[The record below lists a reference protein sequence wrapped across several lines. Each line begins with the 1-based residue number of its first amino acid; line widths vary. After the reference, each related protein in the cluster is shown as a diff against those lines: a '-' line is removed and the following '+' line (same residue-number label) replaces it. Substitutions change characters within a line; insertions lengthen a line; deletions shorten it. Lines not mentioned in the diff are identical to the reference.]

1 MEFAHK
7 IHSAKELIDAVNEY
21 GILQFWSEERL
32 SAWTLSGVNFNKL
45 WSLRED
51 AVNSLKIVYGKYA
64 DKKATFV
71 SREVFPYLAALR
83 RDGYD
88 FDSLSDEGL
97 APNRESL
104 IMNAVK
110 DGTVPSYALSQS
122 LGIKGF
128 DAASTSLQNKT
139 YLCLTFKKSY
149 MGTALL
155 SKPETVFGYD
165 YVRSKYSLSIEQCV
179 EEIKK
184 RAAKGLKVFTEKE
197 LNKLLSP
204 AVR

>member
-1 MEFAHK
+1 MEFAPK
-7 IHSAKELIDAVNEY
+7 IHSVDELIAAVDEY

-32 SAWTLSGVNFNKL
+32 SAWTLSGVNFNKF
-45 WSLRED
+45 WSIRED
-51 AVNSLKIVYGKYA
+51 AVNTLRIVYGKFT

-97 APNRESL
+97 APNREAI
-104 IMNAVK
+104 IMRSVA
-110 DGTVPSYALSQS
+110 DGIVPSYALGKS
-122 LGIKGF
+122 LAMKGF
-128 DAASTSLQNKT
+128 DAASASLQNKT

-155 SKPETVFGYD
+155 SQPETLFGYD
-165 YVRSKYSLSIEQCV
+165 YVRSKYSLSPEECA
-179 EEIKK
+179 EEIKR
-184 RAAKGLKVFTEKE
+184 RAAKGLAIFTATE
-197 LNKLLSP
+197 LKKLLSP
-204 AVR
+204 AVK

>member
-1 MEFAHK
+1 MQK
-7 IHSAKELIDAVNEY
+7 IHSQEDLLAAVEEY

-32 SAWTLSGVNFNKL
+32 SAWTLSGVNFNTL
-45 WSLRED
+45 WSIRENL
-51 AVNSLKIVYGKYA
+51 VNSKAVVYGKYA

-71 SREVFPYLAALR
+71 SRDVFPYLAALR

-97 APNRESL
+97 APNRETL
-104 IMNAVK
+104 IMNAVG
-110 DGTVPSYALSQS
+110 DGTEPSYALGKS

-139 YLCLTFKKSY
+139 YLCLTFKKSM

-155 SKPETVFGYD
+155 SKPETIFGYD
-165 YVRSKYSLSIEQCV
+165 YVRSKYNLSPEECAK
-179 EEIKK
+179 EIKR
-184 RAAKGLKVFTEKE
+184 RAAKGLTAFDEKT

-204 AVR
+204 AVH